1 MIFGTHMTSHDSA
14 VTGQTGCLWNKL
26 DRQCT
31 TATRHHWHH
40 TTCQEAGAKKPTL
53 NNKQTRSKGTLSLTC
68 GKESAATKVG
78 EIKVSMA
85 GLSHMPQYSQLDHLE
100 NARERSNRQHC
111 VTYTAFGKA
120 QQVEVSDIPGS
131 TLRLELDLGMAV
143 YVSARCWL
151 CPKQLARTIATF
163 WHNCTHTT
171 DNIPN
176 DSSLVP
182 ADIVFS

>member
-1 MIFGTHMTSHDSA
+1 
-14 VTGQTGCLWNKL
+14 
-26 DRQCT
+26 
-31 TATRHHWHH
+31 
-40 TTCQEAGAKKPTL
+40 
-53 NNKQTRSKGTLSLTC
+53 
-68 GKESAATKVG
+68 
-78 EIKVSMA
+78 
-85 GLSHMPQYSQLDHLE
+85 MPQYSQLDNLE
-100 NARERSNRQHC
+100 NARERSNSKHC

-131 TLRLELDLGMAV
+131 TLRLELGLGMAV

-151 CPKQLARTIATF
+151 RPKQLARTIATF
-163 WHNCTHTT
+163 WHSCTHTT